1 MSTFQ
6 SPQFGLFLVA
16 ALVLAITPGPGLA
29 YVVART
35 VAGGARE
42 GAASSLGTALG
53 GMGHVVAAALG
64 LSVLIAQSAMAFL
77 LVKYIGAAYL
87 VVMGIRILLGASKP
101 AMQITARRAGWSRA
115 FRDGV
120 VVELLNVKTAL
131 FFLAFIPQFIDA
143 SLPVPAQLILLGSLC
158 VAFNTSADLVAVAVV
173 SRIVRSKA
181 AGQLRAKLLAM
192 ASGMTLVFLGL
203 YVVLSK
209 TQRP

>member
-1 MSTFQ
+1 M
-6 SPQFGLFLVA
+6 
-16 ALVLAITPGPGLA
+16 
-29 YVVART
+29 
-35 VAGGARE
+35 
-42 GAASSLGTALG
+42 
-53 GMGHVVAAALG
+53 
-64 LSVLIAQSAMAFL
+64 
-77 LVKYIGAAYL
+77 
-87 VVMGIRILLGASKP
+87 
-101 AMQITARRAGWSRA
+101 
-115 FRDGV
+115 
-120 VVELLNVKTAL
+120 ELLNVKTAL

-143 SLPVPAQLILLGSLC
+143 SLPVPAQFILLGSLC